1 MAGWDDF
8 LTERDKAVFPASG
21 YGARGGFGSRPVV
34 LIVDVNYA
42 FCGERPEPIL
52 ASVEEWPLSA
62 GADAWDAVGSDR
74 RAARRV
80 ARAKRV
86 PVIYATSPS
95 AGVAYDY
102 GLGRWQDKNP
112 LSTSR
117 TRPPGAP
124 SRSWRRS
131 RRSPSELVI
140 VKSKPSVFFGTELVS
155 YLVDLGADTRDR
167 VRRDDER
174 LRARDRH
181 RRVLLQ
187 LPHGG
192 RRGVHVRPRAGVAL
206 DQPLRHGPEVR
217 RRAAARR
224 RWSPTSRACPATC
237 TRAVLP
243 ARPAED

>member
-62 GADAWDAVGSDR
+62 GADAWERRRQDR
-74 RAARRV
+74 RAAARR
-80 ARAKRV
+80 ARKHV

-112 LSTSR
+112 LSR
-117 TRPPGAP
+117 ADP
-124 SRSWRRS
+124 SS
-131 RRSPSELVI
+131 RRAVEIVAPIAPLPSELVI

-155 YLVDLGADTRDR
+155 YLVDLGADTVIVCGVTTSGCVRATVTDGFSYNFRMAVVEECTFDR
-167 VRRDDER
+167 GQASHWINLFDMDQKYADVLPLADGDR
-174 LRARDRH
+174 L
-181 RRVLLQ
+181 
-187 LPHGG
+187 P
-192 RRGVHVRPRAGVAL
+192 RGP
-206 DQPLRHGPEVR
+206 
-217 RRAAARR
+217 ARR
-224 RWSPTSRACPATC
+224 PVRG
-237 TRAVLP
+237 VLP